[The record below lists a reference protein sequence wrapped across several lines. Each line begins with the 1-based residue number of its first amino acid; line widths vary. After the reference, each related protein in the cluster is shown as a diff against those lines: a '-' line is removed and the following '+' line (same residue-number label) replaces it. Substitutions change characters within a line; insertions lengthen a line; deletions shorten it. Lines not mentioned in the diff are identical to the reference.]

1 MTELEMIEE
10 LKNFDTPSITNVV
23 ATYPDHPL
31 CLGLYNPWSENW
43 YTDQS
48 LRCMYP
54 ELGRTVGYAVTC
66 TWGVPDPNYSG
77 VTFMDVLDAMDASLK
92 PTIFVFQQKFPPE
105 LEGKV
110 GLAGGNMT
118 TAMQAI
124 GCVGAISNGPSR
136 DIDEIRP
143 MKFQYLL
150 SGVTAGHGAMA
161 VHAVNVPVSVAG
173 MDVAPGEIIHMDENG
188 AVKFVWLLGSDE
200 IEIARLNNAFT
211 VYQGHHGD
219 AGAAAV
225 ALVERL
231 DERVLACDANRDHR
245 AQLTAAEKAD
255 WEAELEEW
263 THETDDFSVDM
274 IKQAI
279 DEEDNWLHP
288 RQVLRELEKAM
299 PARVMVSTD
308 IGNINSVANSYLR
321 FEEPRSFFAAM
332 SWGNCGY
339 ALPTIIGAKAAAPD
353 RPAVSYAGDGAWAM
367 SMVEVMTAVRHHIPV
382 TAIVFHN
389 RQWGAEKKNQVDFY
403 GRRFVAGE
411 LEGGEDY
418 SEIARAMGAEGV
430 RVDQLEDVGPALR
443 AAIDAQMNDG
453 KTTVLEIMCT
463 KELGDP
469 FRKDALS
476 RPVRNLEKFT
486 DYV

>member
-188 AVKFVWLLGSDE
+188 AVKFPADKLEAVLENARALQ
-200 IEIARLNNAFT
+200 IEET
-211 VYQGHHGD
+211 
-219 AGAAAV
+219 
-225 ALVERL
+225 ERL
-231 DERVLACDANRDHR
+231 DRLRNAKS
-245 AQLTAAEKAD
+245 AAE
-255 WEAELEEW
+255 LR
-263 THETDDFSVDM
+263 TIFGGHTYGDD
-274 IKQAI
+274 
-279 DEEDNWLHP
+279 
-288 RQVLRELEKAM
+288 
-299 PARVMVSTD
+299 
-308 IGNINSVANSYLR
+308 
-321 FEEPRSFFAAM
+321 
-332 SWGNCGY
+332 
-339 ALPTIIGAKAAAPD
+339 
-353 RPAVSYAGDGAWAM
+353 
-367 SMVEVMTAVRHHIPV
+367 
-382 TAIVFHN
+382 
-389 RQWGAEKKNQVDFY
+389 EKK
-403 GRRFVAGE
+403 
-411 LEGGEDY
+411 
-418 SEIARAMGAEGV
+418 
-430 RVDQLEDVGPALR
+430 
-443 AAIDAQMNDG
+443 
-453 KTTVLEIMCT
+453 
-463 KELGDP
+463 
-469 FRKDALS
+469 
-476 RPVRNLEKFT
+476 
-486 DYV
+486 